1 MRTGDEP
8 EAMLS
13 FPVPVRSTKGGA
25 ASALS
30 RCMSM
35 KRRPDRTDSQS
46 SRLTRMRT
54 PTRAMMSGISYSSPV
69 EAAFVAHARH
79 EPGTPQVIVH
89 QATSAEADDQVNTCQ
104 HEDDENE
111 DPAQYHCFG
120 QEEDEARGDEKGRA
134 DALCETMGRRIVFDD
149 ARLPQAQGNYY
160 ALIEQPEGAC
170 HRQQYT
176 QQQYDRS
183 DEDDYRLG
191 SEKGE
196 AGERN
201 GTTLGKFGKMRIDT
215 WHCHDSRGWR
225 LHSVAVLSDQVELCL
240 FYDNVLALLR

>member
-1 MRTGDEP
+1 MRTGDVP
-8 EAMLS
+8 ESMLS
-13 FPVPVRSTKGGA
+13 FPVPARSIKGGA

-79 EPGTPQVIVH
+79 EPGTSQVIVH
-89 QATSAEADDQVNTCQ
+89 QATSAEADDQINTCQ

-111 DPAQYHCFG
+111 DPAQQRCSR
-120 QEEDEARGDEKGRA
+120 QDDDEARSDQKGRA
-134 DALCETMGRRIVFDD
+134 NALRETTSRRLVFDD

-160 ALIEQPEGAC
+160 ALVEQPEGAC

-176 QQQYDRS
+176 QQ
-183 DEDDYRLG
+183 
-191 SEKGE
+191 
-196 AGERN
+196 
-201 GTTLGKFGKMRIDT
+201 
-215 WHCHDSRGWR
+215 
-225 LHSVAVLSDQVELCL
+225 
-240 FYDNVLALLR
+240 